1 MGQDGKMDGCAI
13 LFKKSRFV
21 LVEKHALEFNHVAMS
36 RARGC
41 GAKQNGLSDKALQC
55 LLKDN
60 VALVLVLELCVNGQ
74 QAGLSGRVCV
84 ATTHIYQNLGFPNVK
99 MWQVMTLVQEL
110 QKFTVPRQLPLVLTG
125 DLNSQQD
132 SAVYEFLQR
141 GHVMPTHQ
149 ELQDDPQGILENAE
163 LRHNLNL
170 RDSYTMLGKDFYS
183 NFTGAF
189 VGILDYIWHTAER
202 LRVTRILEQIDHDTL
217 TAYTALPSPQYS
229 SDHIALMTEFELSL
243 RP

>member
-1 MGQDGKMDGCAI
+1 MPVPVN
-13 LFKKSRFV
+13 LRFTVRVPIYAFCVFPIPPHLPAPRQGNHSSTSV
-21 LVEKHALEFNHVAMS
+21 LPNPKERLRRNEYV
-36 RARGC
+36 
-41 GAKQNGLSDKALQC
+41 C
-55 LLKDN
+55 LLTKPSWCCC
-60 VALVLVLELCVNGQ
+60 AE
-74 QAGLSGRVCV
+74 
-84 ATTHIYQNLGFPNVK
+84 
-99 MWQVMTLVQEL
+99 QVMTLVQEL

-141 GHVMPTHQ
+141 GHVMPSHQ
-149 ELQDDPQGILENAE
+149 ELQDDSQGILENAE

-183 NFTGAF
+183 NFTGGF